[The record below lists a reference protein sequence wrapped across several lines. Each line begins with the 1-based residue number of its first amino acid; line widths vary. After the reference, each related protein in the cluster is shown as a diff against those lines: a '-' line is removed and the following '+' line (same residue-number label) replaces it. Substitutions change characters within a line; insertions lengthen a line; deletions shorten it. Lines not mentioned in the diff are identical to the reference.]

1 MFYFLSKA
9 IDFLV
14 MPLSIIFLFMLYGLA
29 TKNNR
34 NRKRVLSFTCI
45 LLFLFSNTYLTNR
58 AFKWWEPKPVNISD
72 LRGIYDVGILLSG
85 GLIGA
90 NIPWEDH
97 ATLGSHGDRVL
108 QTFLLYKAGKV
119 KKVLITGIS
128 PKTMME
134 AGQGET
140 RRAAGLLVKWGV
152 PAQDIIF
159 EENARNTREN
169 ALFSAK
175 ILRNRFPGGRYLLI
189 TSAYHMP
196 RSAGC
201 FAKVRVKTDQFPAD
215 YFGSY
220 YALSLKD
227 AIVPDPDALANFSF
241 LWHEWVGY
249 IMYKL
254 VGYS

>member
-9 IDFLV
+9 IDFLI
-14 MPLSIIFLFMLYGLA
+14 MPLSIIFLMMLYGLA

-34 NRKRVLSFTCI
+34 KRKLVLMLSLV
-45 LLFLFSNTYLTNR
+45 LLSLFSNTWLVNK
-58 AFKWWEPKPVNISD
+58 AFTWWEPRPVNINTVD
-72 LRGIYDVGILLSG
+72 GTYDVGILLSG

-90 NIPWEDH
+90 NVPDEDH
-97 ATLGSHGDRVL
+97 AVLGSHGDRVL
-108 QTFLLYKAGKV
+108 QTFLLYKAGKI
-119 KKVLITGIS
+119 KKVLITGTS
-128 PKTMME
+128 SATMME
-134 AGQGET
+134 AGKGET
-140 RRAAGLLVKWGV
+140 RRAAALMVKWGV
-152 PAQDIIF
+152 PAQDVIF

-169 ALFSAK
+169 ALFVAR
-175 ILRNRFPGGRYLLI
+175 ILNQKFPGGRYLLI

-215 YFGSY
+215 YYGSY
-220 YALSLKD
+220 YPLAFKNTL
-227 AIVPDPDALANFSF
+227 IPDPYALAYFSF

>member
-9 IDFLV
+9 IDFLI
-14 MPLSIIFLFMLYGLA
+14 MPLSIIFLLMLYGLV
-29 TKNNR
+29 TKNNKTR
-34 NRKRVLSFTCI
+34 RLMLLLTCVSM
-45 LLFLFSNTYLTNR
+45 LLLSNTWLVNKV
-58 AFKWWEPKPVNISD
+58 FNWWEPQPVNISS
-72 LRGIYDVGILLSG
+72 LNGTYDVGILLSG

-90 NIPWEDH
+90 NVPSEDH
-97 ATLGSHGDRVL
+97 AVLGSHGDRVL
-108 QTFLLYKAGKV
+108 QTFLLYKAGKI
-119 KKVLITGIS
+119 KKVLITGTS
-128 PKTMME
+128 SKPMME

-140 RRAAGLLVKWGV
+140 RRAAALMVKWGV

-175 ILRNRFPGGRYLLI
+175 ILSQKFPGGRYLLI

-215 YFGSY
+215 YYGSY
-220 YALSLKD
+220 YPVAFKNAL
-227 AIVPDPDALANFSF
+227 VPDPDALAYFSF